1 MDEIINDGPL
11 GEQFETLGR
20 VFQRFNFPIRPNRML
35 SPVDRDYRKCVSS
48 LRGLNAGRLNQIV
61 GESLDEWNLAVDMGT
76 EETDNYYLVEF
87 IKRIGVAIDE
97 ETEGISRAFA
107 SSDEELSQ
115 NEMPGNITQLKIS
128 N

>member
-20 VFQRFNFPIRPNRML
+20 VFQRFNFPTRPNPML
-35 SPVDRDYRKCVSS
+35 DRDYWHCVSS
-48 LRGLNAGRLNQIV
+48 LLGLNAGRLNQIV
-61 GESLDEWNLAVDMGT
+61 GESLDEWNLAVDMGN
-76 EETDNYYLVEF
+76 EETDNSYLVEF

-97 ETEGISRAFA
+97 ENEGLSRAFA
-107 SSDEELSQ
+107 SSEVELSE
-115 NEMPGNITQLKIS
+115 NELQGNIPQLKIS

>member
-1 MDEIINDGPL
+1 MDEIIDDGGL

-20 VFQRFNFPIRPNRML
+20 VFQRFNFPTRPNAML

-97 ETEGISRAFA
+97 ETEGLSRAFA
-107 SSDEELSQ
+107 SSEVELSE
-115 NEMPGNITQLKIS
+115 NELQGNIPQFKIS